1 MLFNSLD
8 YALFLALVLG
18 GYWLLARRASLRV
31 PRLSFVL
38 VCSSAFYMAWNPWYL
53 ALILFSTVV
62 DWLVARKIAVHED
75 DAIRRRWLYVSVAVN
90 LTLLG
95 TFKYFDFLGGALAD
109 ALALL
114 GARISPPTLAEVA
127 GRALDLL
134 DPRAPLPGVRLGP
147 RFESVALPVGISF
160 YTFESLSYC
169 IDVYRRKC
177 EPAKTP
183 LELLF
188 FITFFP
194 KLVAGPIARPS
205 DLLPQVQAEP
215 RLTPRKVG
223 EALFL
228 IGTGLVKKVM
238 FADYMSVNLV
248 DRVFDAPD
256 NYTAP
261 EAVVALYGFTLQI
274 YMDFSGYT
282 DIARGSAKLFGIELP
297 ENFDRPYQAKNPAE
311 FWRRWHMTLS
321 TWLRDYL
328 YFPLGGSKLGPAR
341 TYLNLW
347 ITIFLIGLWHG
358 ASWTFVIYGTLQA
371 SAVSMHRFV
380 TRWQKTPSPVVREG
394 ERPYPVT
401 DRDEAE
407 ETVDPRWLA
416 GLKILGTMQF
426 VVFTRI
432 LFRASDLDNARAIL
446 ERIGSGTWG
455 LVNVAP
461 WVWAALVVGFAA
473 HYTPRRWYAGLRDRF
488 LALPSV
494 LQGLLLAALV
504 ALLMQV
510 ATSETV
516 PYIYFQF

>member
-1 MLFNSLD
+1 
-8 YALFLALVLG
+8 
-18 GYWLLARRASLRV
+18 
-31 PRLSFVL
+31 
-38 VCSSAFYMAWNPWYL
+38 
-53 ALILFSTVV
+53 
-62 DWLVARKIAVHED
+62 
-75 DAIRRRWLYVSVAVN
+75 
-90 LTLLG
+90 
-95 TFKYFDFLGGALAD
+95 
-109 ALALL
+109 
-114 GARISPPTLAEVA
+114 
-127 GRALDLL
+127 
-134 DPRAPLPGVRLGP
+134 
-147 RFESVALPVGISF
+147 
-160 YTFESLSYC
+160 
-169 IDVYRRKC
+169 
-177 EPAKTP
+177 
-183 LELLF
+183 
-188 FITFFP
+188 
-194 KLVAGPIARPS
+194 
-205 DLLPQVQAEP
+205 LPQVQAEP

-238 FADYMSVNLV
+238 FADYVSVNLV